1 MHVHLSIC
9 VFVHPYVCASLYL
22 VLAVAFS
29 LPKASLTYI
38 LVSWLRR
45 CLVGRRKQSLEH
57 SAFFFHLCL
66 YFKAFSKLFISPWCC
81 RKEVIRDAKQKVTH
95 IPPLP
100 VFYFLKP
107 FFSGFPS
114 SPVEEKDEILTHPCA
129 ENSEAESNASFK
141 DFDFFFIEVLMKT
154 STVIMC
160 NIQPKTIWWLDY
172 FLNYNICWWI
182 KVFI

>member
-107 FFSGFPS
+107 FFFWFSLQPCGG
-114 SPVEEKDEILTHPCA
+114 ERWNTHPSMCR
-129 ENSEAESNASFK
+129 EQWSWEQCQFQG
-141 DFDFFFIEVLMKT
+141 FWFFFHRGFNEDIY
-154 STVIMC
+154 C
-160 NIQPKTIWWLDY
+160 NYVQYTTKDNMVTWL
-172 FLNYNICWWI
+172 FPEL
-182 KVFI
+182 

>member
-107 FFSGFPS
+107 FFFLVFPPALWRRKMKY
-114 SPVEEKDEILTHPCA
+114 SPIHVQRTVKLRAMPVSRILI
-129 ENSEAESNASFK
+129 
-141 DFDFFFIEVLMKT
+141 FF
-154 STVIMC
+154 S
-160 NIQPKTIWWLDY
+160 
-172 FLNYNICWWI
+172 
-182 KVFI
+182 